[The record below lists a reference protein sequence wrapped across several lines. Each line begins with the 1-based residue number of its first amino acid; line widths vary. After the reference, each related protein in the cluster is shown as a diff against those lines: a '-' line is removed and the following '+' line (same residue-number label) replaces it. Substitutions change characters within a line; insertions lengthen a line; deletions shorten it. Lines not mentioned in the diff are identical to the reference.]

1 MATFKDIFMFAVC
14 LSILIGGALKL
25 LGGIR
30 GRHKH

>member
-1 MATFKDIFMFAVC
+1 MATFKDILFFAIC
-14 LSILIGGALKL
+14 LSILIGGGLKL